1 MTGLLLTAIA
11 VTAGFGE
18 GTIQVD
24 ATKLGARVPNSLYGI
39 FLEEINNAGEGGLY
53 AELIQ
58 NRGFED
64 AELPPACK
72 LENGSLIPPRTD
84 HFWENKPVDYKLPWN
99 KDPHPAWDLLVGT
112 GSRADMAVVK
122 DRPLTENSPNA
133 LRVEIQEGAAT
144 LLNTGFWGIGVE
156 KGESYNLSLNVQT
169 DGSYTGQIRVSL
181 LSGDGQPLATHV
193 FPKAATDKWTKL
205 TTTLRSAATDPKAK
219 FAIILEGKGKVWF
232 DFVSLFPAKTFKN
245 RPNGLRPDLAK
256 MIADLKPAFI
266 RFPGGCYVEGLTIET
281 RPRWE
286 ESLGPQENRK
296 QTYSPW
302 GYWNSNGFG
311 YHEWLQF
318 CEDTGADALYV
329 FNVGISCAFRSGTYL
344 PESEL
349 PKLIQNT
356 LDGIEYAIGP
366 TTSKWGALRAKNGH
380 PKPFPLKYVEI
391 GNEQSGAK
399 YGARVAQFY
408 KAIKAKYPDMKV
420 ILSSWIAGLDRA
432 AINAAISGA
441 GKIDIVDEH
450 AYTGAYWA
458 LANYDHF
465 AKYSRSEPWEL
476 YIGEFA
482 ANAGVGRG
490 NMQATLSDA
499 AYMMGM
505 EKNADIV
512 KMGSY
517 APLLENINRR
527 QWEVNLIHFDS
538 SRAFGRA
545 SYYACKMFADHRPDV
560 NLETK
565 VDFTPGGNSAI
576 TGPIG
581 LGTYGTAA
589 EFKDVKIEQGGKSVY
604 ESTLSTQDASWR
616 SRNGTWAFRDN
627 AYAQT
632 TEGWNNWTFQ
642 GDGYKD
648 ITLTL
653 KARKLSGGEG
663 FVVSVGNVEGR
674 RVQFNVGGWGN
685 RQHGIEAEGLVKGV
699 PGLVET
705 GRWYDVK
712 VTTKG
717 RTIAASLDG
726 KEILNLE
733 LPRVDVVRSI
743 AGRDERTGEIVIKV
757 LNPGSDS
764 ATMRIDLKGVPRVNG
779 GSETVLSAA
788 RTTEEN
794 SFAQP
799 TRIAPVTRPLSTAS
813 TQFQHQFP
821 PYSLTILRLKAA
833 R

>member
-1 MTGLLLTAIA
+1 MSLSCLILTSLLTN
-11 VTAGFGE
+11 T
-18 GTIQVD
+18 GTIRVD
-24 ATKLGARVPNSLYGI
+24 TDQLGARVPKSLYGI

-64 AELPPACK
+64 GTPPLACK
-72 LENGSLIPPRTD
+72 IENGFIIPPRTD
-84 HFWENKPVDYKLPWN
+84 HFWENRPVDYKFPWSATN
-99 KDPHPAWDLLVGT
+99 DHPAWSLAE
-112 GSRADMAVVK
+112 GSAGRIQVVK
-122 DRPLTENSPNA
+122 DRPLTKASPNA
-133 LRVEIQEGAAT
+133 LRVDSTGKAT
-144 LLNTGFWGIGVE
+144 VLNEGFWGINVE
-156 KGESYNLSLNVQT
+156 KGESYNLSFYAQT
-169 DGSYTGQIRVSL
+169 DGSYRRPLRVALISTK
-181 LSGDGQPLATHV
+181 GETLAEHTFSAV
-193 FPKAATDKWTKL
+193 GRDKWGKL
-205 TTTLRSAATDPKAK
+205 NARLTAKASDPKARL
-219 FAIILEGKGKVWF
+219 AVTLEGEGSVWL

-256 MIADLKPAFI
+256 LITDLKPAFV

-286 ESLGPQENRK
+286 ETLGPMEERV

-318 CEDTGADALYV
+318 CEDINADALYV

-349 PKLIQNT
+349 PALIQNT
-356 LDGIEYAIGP
+356 LDAIEYAVGP

-399 YGARVAQFY
+399 YGARVGQFY
-408 KAIKAKYPDMKV
+408 KAIKAKYPSMKV
-420 ILSSWIAGLDRA
+420 ILSSWISGIDRA
-432 AINAAISGA
+432 AINAA

-458 LANYDHF
+458 IANFDHF

-490 NMQATLSDA
+490 NLQATMSDS
-499 AYMMGM
+499 AYMMSM

-538 SRAFGRA
+538 ARSFGRA
-545 SYYACKMFADHRPDV
+545 SYYACRMFADNRPDV
-560 NLETK
+560 NLKTS
-565 VDFTPGGNSAI
+565 VSFAPADSGAI
-576 TGPIG
+576 AGPIG

-589 EFKDVKIEQGGKSVY
+589 EFKDIKLEQGGRTVY
-604 ESTLSTQDASWR
+604 ESSLADADARWKPRRGRWANRDGAFAQTSRDWDSWAFFGDSFQDA
-616 SRNGTWAFRDN
+616 
-627 AYAQT
+627 
-632 TEGWNNWTFQ
+632 
-642 GDGYKD
+642 
-648 ITLTL
+648 TLTL
-653 KARKLSGGEG
+653 KARKLSGDEG
-663 FVVSVGNVEGR
+663 FVVSIGNVEGR
-674 RVQFNVGGWGN
+674 RVQFNIGGWGN
-685 RQHGIEAEGLVKGV
+685 RQHGVEAEGLIKLI
-699 PGLVET
+699 PGSVET

-712 VTTKG
+712 VVSKG
-717 RTIAASLDG
+717 REITAFLDG
-726 KEILNLE
+726 KQLFQLS
-733 LPRVDVVRSI
+733 PSRVDSVLAIS
-743 AGRDERTGEIVIKV
+743 GKDERTGEVILKV
-757 LNPGSDS
+757 LNPGAKS
-764 ATMRIDLKGVPRVNG
+764 ADIQIDLQGVRG
-779 GSETVLSAA
+779 ISSGSISTLSSE
-788 RTTEEN
+788 RTTDEN
-794 SFAQP
+794 SFTQP
-799 TRIAPVTRPLSTAS
+799 TKIAPVVSPLTAR
-813 TQFQHQFP
+813 TAQFRHTFP
-821 PYSLTILRLKAA
+821 PHSLSILRLKT

>member
-1 MTGLLLTAIA
+1 MKLGSIALLVGIA
-11 VTAGFGE
+11 ACSLAGE
-18 GTIQVD
+18 GTIRVD
-24 ATKLGARVPNSLYGI
+24 TAKLGPKIPKSLYGI

-72 LENGSLIPPRTD
+72 HEGGFLIPPRTN
-84 HFWENKPVDYKLPWN
+84 HFWENRPVDYKLPWN
-99 KDPHPAWDLLVGT
+99 SDPHPSWTLTASSNSKV
-112 GSRADMAVVK
+112 DMKVVK
-122 DRPLTENSPNA
+122 DRPLTAASPNA
-133 LRVEIQEGAAT
+133 LCVEIQTGAAT
-144 LLNTGFWGIGVE
+144 VMNGGFWGIGVE
-156 KGESYNLSLNVQT
+156 KGESYNLSFYTQT
-169 DGSYTGQIRVSL
+169 DGSYGGPIKVAL
-181 LSGDGQPLATHV
+181 LSHDGQVLASQEV
-193 FPKAATDKWTKL
+193 AKLSKDKWGKTSLKFKA
-205 TTTLRSAATDPKAK
+205 TATDPKARLA
-219 FAIILEGKGKVWF
+219 FILDGKGKVWF

-256 MIADLKPAFI
+256 LVADLKPAFI
-266 RFPGGCYVEGLTIET
+266 RFPGGCYVEGLTVET

-286 ESLGPQENRK
+286 ESLGPQEGRK

-311 YHEWLQF
+311 YHEWLEF
-318 CEDTGADALYV
+318 CEDVGAEALYV

-344 PESEL
+344 PDEEL
-349 PKLIQNT
+349 PGLIQNT
-356 LDGIEYAIGP
+356 LDAIEYAVGP
-366 TTSKWGALRAKNGH
+366 VTSKWGAMRAKNGH

-399 YGARVAQFY
+399 YGARVAMFY
-408 KAIKAKYPDMKV
+408 KAIKARYPDMKV
-420 ILSSWIAGLDRA
+420 ILSSWIAGIDRA
-432 AINAAISGA
+432 AINAA

-499 AYMMGM
+499 AYMMSM
-505 EKNADIV
+505 EKNSDIV

-517 APLLENINRR
+517 APLLENVNRR

-538 SRAFGRA
+538 SRSFGRA

-565 VDFTPGGNSAI
+565 VNYQPSGSSAI
-576 TGPIG
+576 KGPIG
-581 LGTYGTAA
+581 LGTYGTTA
-589 EFKDVKIEQGGKSVY
+589 EFKDIKLEQSGKVVY
-604 ESTLSTQDASWR
+604 ESPLSEADAKWRARGASWR
-616 SRNGTWAFRDN
+616 FQNGV
-627 AYAQT
+627 YSQT
-632 TEGWNNWTFQ
+632 TEDWNSWTFF
-642 GDGYKD
+642 GDNYED
-648 ITLTL
+648 STLTL
-653 KARKLSGGEG
+653 KARRLKGAEG

-685 RQHGIEAEGLVKGV
+685 KQHGLEAEGPVKTV
-699 PGLVET
+699 PGTIES

-712 VTTKG
+712 VVTKG
-717 RTIAASLDG
+717 RNVMAYLDG
-726 KEILNLE
+726 KEIFNLT
-733 LPRVDVVRSI
+733 LPRVDSVLSI
-743 AGRDERTGEIVIKV
+743 AGKDEKTGEIVVKV
-757 LNPGSDS
+757 LNPSANAASMEVELAGISKVSSGS
-764 ATMRIDLKGVPRVNG
+764 AV
-779 GSETVLSAA
+779 VLAA
-788 RTTEEN
+788 ASNTEEN

-799 TRIAPVTRPLSTAS
+799 TRIAPATKPLKNPSPK
-813 TQFQHQFP
+813 FRHEFP